1 MNLKDRLMSVLRHE
15 EPDAIPITAYTILA
29 PRGYKER
36 QLRNMGLCLVD
47 LSTPVYGFKTP
58 NVTMETTE
66 HVTSFSLDDRYSC
79 VAQQKQVIDRTYNT
93 PVGTIREKYKRGYA
107 LFEWPS
113 EWAIK
118 DLRDYQTVK
127 CIIDD
132 TEYFPNYDD
141 FSKVERIMGD
151 DGVAAAMTP
160 KSPLQSMLLD
170 LMGYTRFSLDY
181 RMHRAEFDDLYQV
194 FRRKQ
199 LEMYRIVADSPAEI
213 VLLDDNINGVVT
225 SPKLFEDFCVPFYDE
240 IADMLH
246 AKGKILAVH
255 LDGKLKCLRD
265 LIARTKIDVVEA
277 FTPPPIGDISIDEA
291 RATWKGKVLWT
302 NFPATVSLE
311 AQLDRVEREVV
322 NILQSAAPGHDFALG
337 ITEDIGDIKS
347 MRYLEVLETITKTVA
362 KHGTY
367 PIAKS

>member
-1 MNLKDRLMSVLRHE
+1 MNMKDRLMAVLRHE

-29 PRGYKER
+29 PRGQKER
-36 QLRNMGLCLVD
+36 QLRNTGLCLVD
-47 LSTPVYGFKTP
+47 LATPVYGFKTQ

-79 VAQQKQVIDRTYNT
+79 VAQQKQMIGRTYRT
-93 PVGTIREKYKRGYA
+93 PVGMLREEYKRGYA

-113 EWAIK
+113 EWAMK
-118 DLRDYQTVK
+118 DPNDYQTVK

-132 TEYFPNYDD
+132 TEYFANYDD
-141 FSKVERIMGD
+141 FVKAESIMGD
-151 DGVAAAMTP
+151 DGVVAAMTP

-170 LMGYTRFSLDY
+170 LMGYTRFSIDY
-181 RMHRAEFDDLYQV
+181 RVHRAEFDDLYQV
-194 FRRKQ
+194 FRKKQ
-199 LEMYRIVADSPAEI
+199 LEMYRIVADSPAEV
-213 VLLDDNINGVVT
+213 VLLDDNVNGSVT
-225 SPKLFEDFCVPFYDE
+225 SPKLFGDYCAPFYDE

-265 LIARTKIDVVEA
+265 LIADTKIDVIEA
-277 FTPPPIGDISIDEA
+277 FTPPPIGDLQIEDA
-291 RATWKGKVLWT
+291 RTKWKGKVLWT

-311 AQLDRVEREVV
+311 AQLDRVEKEVIS
-322 NILQSAAPGHDFALG
+322 ILRSAAPGNDFALG

-347 MRYLEVLETITKTVA
+347 MRYLEVLETITTTVA

-367 PIAKS
+367 PIAKD